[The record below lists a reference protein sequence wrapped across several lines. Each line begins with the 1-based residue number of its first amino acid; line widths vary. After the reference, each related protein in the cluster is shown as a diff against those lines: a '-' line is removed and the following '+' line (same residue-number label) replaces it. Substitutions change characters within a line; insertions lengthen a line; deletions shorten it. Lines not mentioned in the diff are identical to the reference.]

1 MTRMESRA
9 LLAPAAL
16 WHDPAAMFRVIGH
29 LDMDAFYASVEQRDN
44 PARRGRP
51 VIVGAPPTQRGVVA
65 AASYEAREIHR
76 LGCHL
81 LAREQLVW
89 RPPRLLGLG
98 VSHLREPA
106 VQQWP
111 EGRRRRQE
119 ALTA

>member
-1 MTRMESRA
+1 MESRA

-81 LAREQLVW
+81 LWIEGGRTGTYARATSPQRW
-89 RPPRLLGLG
+89 TSRPSSAR
-98 VSHLREPA
+98 A
-106 VQQWP
+106 A
-111 EGRRRRQE
+111 
-119 ALTA
+119 ALTRQARCA